1 MEEKEM
7 SFWGHLE
14 ELRRTLFRVV
24 AVLLVFMIACFCVMP
39 DLFDSFVLGP
49 TTSDFFLYRW
59 LSNLGGTGMFLPD
72 FSNDDFAVEIIN
84 INVASQFLTHIST
97 SFWFALVLM
106 FPYLI
111 FEVWRFVQ
119 PALFENERRSVGLA
133 FLGGTVMFFL
143 GCAVDGCRIGQ
154 RIAIGIRKH
163 FSHIQRPGI
172 TECYIS
178 CGNCTGSDRRCRLAF
193 IGEGEEMDGRIA
205 GAAVI
210 LRRIGSSATI
220 CTQHKA
226 LLDRGPILGGMGVV
240 QGNCDCDIP
249 IALRIGHFYT
259 AASPLRHIGVVAGC
273 FTARG
278 IGQYGSVFVG
288 GLYIGRACG
297 NGDQVVGHIL
307 ESRVAGKGHRVLHT
321 DGCRSC
327 GLVIRTIWNNTI
339 QRRSYC
345 ALFRCKD
352 CRGKDG

>member
-143 GCAVDGCRIGQ
+143 GCAVGYCLVFPFTFRFLTEYQLSASIVNQISLNSYMGTFLMLVFVM
-154 RIAIGIRKH
+154 GIVFELPLLAWLLSKLGLVNKTFFR
-163 FSHIQRPGI
+163 
-172 TECYIS
+172 TY
-178 CGNCTGSDRRCRLAF
+178 RRHAVVILLVLS
-193 IGEGEEMDGRIA
+193 
-205 GAAVI
+205 AVI
-210 LRRIGSSATI
+210 TPSGDPFTLMVVFLPLY
-220 CTQHKA
+220 
-226 LLDRGPILGGMGVV
+226 LLYELGILIV
-240 QGNCDCDIP
+240 
-249 IALRIGHFYT
+249 R
-259 AASPLRHIGVVAGC
+259 
-273 FTARG
+273 
-278 IGQYGSVFVG
+278 
-288 GLYIGRACG
+288 
-297 NGDQVVGHIL
+297 
-307 ESRVAGKGHRVLHT
+307 E
-321 DGCRSC
+321 
-327 GLVIRTIWNNTI
+327 
-339 QRRSYC
+339 
-345 ALFRCKD
+345 
-352 CRGKDG
+352 

>member
-49 TTSDFFLYRW
+49 TTSDFVLYRG
-59 LSNLGGTGMFLPD
+59 LSKLGGTGMFLPD

-143 GCAVDGCRIGQ
+143 GCAVVYCLVFPFTVRLLMLVFVM
-154 RIAIGIRKH
+154 GIVFELPLLAWLLSKLGLVNKTFFR
-163 FSHIQRPGI
+163 
-172 TECYIS
+172 TY
-178 CGNCTGSDRRCRLAF
+178 RRHAVVILLVLS
-193 IGEGEEMDGRIA
+193 
-205 GAAVI
+205 AVI
-210 LRRIGSSATI
+210 TPSGDPFTLMVVFLPLY
-220 CTQHKA
+220 
-226 LLDRGPILGGMGVV
+226 LLYELGILIV
-240 QGNCDCDIP
+240 
-249 IALRIGHFYT
+249 R
-259 AASPLRHIGVVAGC
+259 
-273 FTARG
+273 
-278 IGQYGSVFVG
+278 
-288 GLYIGRACG
+288 
-297 NGDQVVGHIL
+297 
-307 ESRVAGKGHRVLHT
+307 E
-321 DGCRSC
+321 
-327 GLVIRTIWNNTI
+327 
-339 QRRSYC
+339 
-345 ALFRCKD
+345 
-352 CRGKDG
+352 